1 MTPLSPV
8 AVSISRPSY
17 HDGRSAITLR
27 IEDRVSGC
35 QIVEVE
41 MSCEAF
47 AEAITGLQ
55 ARAGSAK
62 WTPKQLLMR
71 RELKKCFVPEGKWS
85 SSKEERNAQL
95 DEATK
100 DICVDGWEIHSRSD
114 YGNMH
119 RRATGPN
126 GEQGYSMSFIRF
138 VEATEEDIA
147 KGFKKNSD
155 Q

>member
-1 MTPLSPV
+1 
-8 AVSISRPSY
+8 
-17 HDGRSAITLR
+17 
-27 IEDRVSGC
+27 
-35 QIVEVE
+35 

-55 ARAGSAK
+55 SRPGEAK
-62 WTPKQLLMR
+62 WTPKYLLTR
-71 RELKKCFVPEGKWS
+71 RELKQCFVPQDRFV
-85 SSKEERNAQL
+85 SSKEERAKQL

-114 YGNMH
+114 FGNMH
-119 RRATGPN
+119 RHAKGPN
-126 GEQGYSMSFIRF
+126 GENGYNVSFIRF

-147 KGFKKNSD
+147 KGFKKNID

>member
-1 MTPLSPV
+1 MKPLSPV

-17 HDGRSAITLR
+17 HDGRSAISLR

-41 MSCEAF
+41 MTCEAF
-47 AEAITGLQ
+47 TKAITGLQ
-55 ARAGSAK
+55 SMPGTAK
-62 WTPKQLLMR
+62 WTPDCLLMR
-71 RELKKCFVPEGKWS
+71 RELKRCFVPQDKWAS
-85 SSKEERNAQL
+85 TGEDRAKQL

-100 DICVDGWEIHSRSD
+100 AIRVDGWEIHSRSD
-114 YGNMH
+114 FGNMH
-119 RRATGPN
+119 KHAKGPN
-126 GEQGYSMSFIRF
+126 GENGYMVSFIRF

-147 KGFKKNSD
+147 KGFKKNSN